1 MITNKRNKNLGKLVG
16 GHTLQGGK
24 VFKTHLQI
32 NKNHA
37 TQRIYHFYFCYTQ
50 VVKLLKAIKPT
61 ECLKC
66 STN

>member
-37 TQRIYHFYFCYTQ
+37 TQRIYHFYVCYTQ
-50 VVKLLKAIKPT
+50 VVKL
-61 ECLKC
+61 
-66 STN
+66 